1 MSYPQIT
8 AWASHLIARLIPDSN
23 QTNYKCDK
31 IECACIPGRFLC
43 GQDGSVSEYRF
54 EIGIDQRLIRDID
67 DFLSEEVKGPG
78 SFECESGK
86 GCSFREPA
94 MNQLINDIFGD
105 KAIYLD
111 CDSGECLHYTQV
123 PGYKRPEK
131 PDNSSLVALSAA
143 IAAAIFVAA
152 CLRELATGRRD

>member
-1 MSYPQIT
+1 MPT
-8 AWASHLIARLIPDSN
+8 
-23 QTNYKCDK
+23 
-31 IECACIPGRFLC
+31 
-43 GQDGSVSEYRF
+43 
-54 EIGIDQRLIRDID
+54 DID
-67 DFLSEEVKGPG
+67 DFLAEEVKGPG

-105 KAIYLD
+105 KSITLD

-123 PGYKRPEK
+123 PGYKRPER

-143 IAAAIFVAA
+143 IAAGIFVLA
-152 CLRELATGRRD
+152 CLRKYRRMGIVSFHAHYSRLVSWPCASTPGGIRRRQVARG